1 MSETLLNTNQNQLNN
16 DDGSFVELI
25 QTVQNGKAKLAQ
37 AIIDKGGNVSVA
49 SSYDQMAQAVNNL
62 QVADGKGSFLVQGFY
77 DLKSNGTYNVLDLIS
92 ATFLPHH
99 NALVGVTTEGKI
111 NIYRVNDAGNALV
124 AIASVSTGLTVSKDA
139 KYINFGFNRSETKI
153 VFYDSNSSNKFL
165 VVMSMDWTN
174 NTLEILLN
182 YTVQGY
188 MGGGS
193 GRNTYS
199 GNNEAH
205 YSYGI
210 TINESGSHIAYLGG
224 SGYTNK
230 YLSILIPNYSD
241 GTVIENIGFEQSGYA
256 YSAIGSVYYIC
267 NSVYYLDI
275 ENSVIEGID
284 PYSCLF
290 KFNIDLTGTYP
301 KITNYIN
308 THPMMTS
315 NPENQCSYPLII
327 KDIDSTL
334 DCYVHYISSS
344 ATKGTLYLK
353 KYTGNEDILY
363 DSITFNTNFN
373 AIKTTYGLDNITDSY
388 YIINNT
394 TSYYN
399 INYYIKNNEIYLL
412 LPSNIIVKIDNNGPT
427 PKLVVSNSNNVKVNN
442 EYLSR
447 RTTETESGYQY
458 WYAKLYST
466 IDTNK
471 VFLIGRNFL
480 NSYQGSGA
488 TGPSTSGLN
497 YFMEYREPC
506 VLAQKYIDSQGNEYF
521 SAPDFNMSTYEA
533 GGYRLYNEASI
544 LTEDA

>member
-37 AIIDKGGNVSVA
+37 AIIDKGGNISVA

-77 DLKSNGTYNVLDLIS
+77 DLKSNDTYNVLDLIS
-92 ATFLPHH
+92 AKFLPHH

-111 NIYRVNDAGNALV
+111 NIYRVNDVGNALV
-124 AIASVSTGLTVSKDA
+124 VIASVSTGLTVSTNA
-139 KYINFGFNRSETKI
+139 KYINFGFNRSENKI

-165 VVMSMDWTN
+165 VVMSMNWTS

-199 GNNEAH
+199 GNNGAN

-224 SGYTNK
+224 SGYKDK

-256 YSAIGSVYYIC
+256 YSAIDSVYYIC

-308 THPMMTS
+308 THPMAAS
-315 NPENQCSYPLII
+315 NPEYQCSYPLII
-327 KDIDSTL
+327 KDIDSAL

-344 ATKGTLYLK
+344 STKGTLYLK
-353 KYTGNEDILY
+353 KYTGNEDVLY
-363 DSITFNTNFN
+363 DSITFNTKFN
-373 AIKTTYGLDNITDSY
+373 AIKTTYGSDYITDY
-388 YIINNT
+388 QYMINNT

-427 PKLVVSNSNNVKVNN
+427 PKLVVSNSNNVRVNN

-447 RTTETESGYQY
+447 RTMSASAGYQY

-471 VFLIGRNFL
+471 VFLIGRNYL

-488 TGPSTSGLN
+488 TGPAIDGSN

-521 SAPDFNMSTYEA
+521 SATDFNMSTYEA
-533 GGYRLYNEASI
+533 GGYRLYEEASI

>member
-25 QTVQNGKAKLAQ
+25 QTVQNGKAKLVQ

-77 DLKSNGTYNVLDLIS
+77 DLKSNNTYNVLDLIS

-124 AIASVSTGLTVSKDA
+124 VIASVSTGLTVSTNA
-139 KYINFGFNRSETKI
+139 IYINFGFNRSETKI

-165 VVMSMDWTN
+165 VIMSMNWTS

-193 GRNTYS
+193 GRYMYS
-199 GNNEAH
+199 GNNGVN

-224 SGYTNK
+224 SGYKDK

-256 YSAIGSVYYIC
+256 YSAIDSVYYIC

-344 ATKGTLYLK
+344 TTKGTLYLK
-353 KYTGNEDILY
+353 KYTGNEDVLY

-373 AIKTTYGLDNITDSY
+373 AIKTTYASDYIADPS

-394 TSYYN
+394 PSYYN

-427 PKLVVSNSNNVKVNN
+427 PKLVVSNSNNVRVNN

-447 RTTETESGYQY
+447 RTTKADAGYQY

-471 VFLIGRNFL
+471 IFLIGRNYL

-488 TGPSTSGLN
+488 TGPSTSGQN
-497 YFMEYREPC
+497 YFMEYRDPC